1 LCKKVHPTAAIRFEI
16 GCNEFSKNKNTQTC
30 KIGMS
35 RFIKDK
41 SGFVEIYLGNE
52 KPFKKSFDLRQLG
65 QFWVQRSSTGDDFG
79 KI

>member
-1 LCKKVHPTAAIRFEI
+1 
-16 GCNEFSKNKNTQTC
+16 
-30 KIGMS
+30 MS

-65 QFWVQRSSTGDDFG
+65 QFWVQRSSIGDDFG
-79 KI
+79 II